1 MLGNC
6 HPFPPNKLFG
16 FLVVFGP
23 VCRTSRPFLCSRLF
37 SLPSCLLEWWNVCFA
52 FWWVPDIIRSCFL
65 SVWLRLIVLSCLSVT
80 AGATGSC
87 ESRRGGGEGGAWS
100 SAEFTICEPLSR
112 AAAGGSRVTAHSP
125 KPPQNISGLTIN
137 D

>member
-6 HPFPPNKLFG
+6 LPAPQEIIWILGCFWTNLQGVQAPF
-16 FLVVFGP
+16 VAQD
-23 VCRTSRPFLCSRLF
+23 F
-37 SLPSCLLEWWNVCFA
+37 SLCPRAVLEWWNVCFA

-65 SVWLRLIVLSCLSVT
+65 SVWLRLAVLSCLSVT

-112 AAAGGSRVTAHSP
+112 VAAGGSRVAAHSP
-125 KPPQNISGLTIN
+125 RTSPEHFWIDNQ
-137 D
+137 